1 MIVAMK
7 RRSLHSKA
15 LGLAATLLLVVGRGA
30 IAQDI
35 GIEVGKPAPVVTV
48 QSLDGKDVSLS
59 QFIGKTPVVME
70 FWATW
75 CPNCKELEPTLKT
88 AANKYAGKVTFIG
101 MAVSVNESPERVQ
114 AFVKQHALPGEH
126 FFDTHGKASDAYDV
140 PATSFMVVIDK
151 AGKVVYTGL
160 GGRQDLDAAIKKA
173 L

>member
-1 MIVAMK
+1 M
-7 RRSLHSKA
+7 RLFA
-15 LGLAATLLLVVGRGA
+15 LSLAAVVLA
-30 IAQDI
+30 APPVIAQDI

-59 QFIGKTPVVME
+59 QFIGKTPIIME

-75 CPNCKELEPTLKT
+75 CPNCKELEPALKKAV
-88 AANKYAGKVTFIG
+88 AAYAGKVTFIG
-101 MAVSVNESPERVQ
+101 MAVSVNEKPERVQ
-114 AFVKQHALPGEH
+114 AFVKQHTLPGEQ

-140 PATSFMVVIDK
+140 PATSFVVVIDK

-160 GGRQDLDAAIKKA
+160 GGQQDLDAAIKKA